1 MAQEGFCSTHGPY
14 DARNG
19 ACPYCQRAGTEAGS
33 GSDDTRVYSGV
44 GRATGDVDDLPT
56 EVGWLRAGKRAAAPS
71 DEETQVP
78 VRRSSAPGGRGEDID
93 DTIVE
98 SRVEGLLGWLIV
110 KRGQRRGQV
119 FAIRSG
125 STIGRKG
132 TDIVLND
139 PKVTRLHTKIGIR
152 DNQFVVADVLSEN
165 GTYVNGERIQG
176 ERILCE
182 NDVIRIGDTLL
193 VLKVLPAEQE

>member
-1 MAQEGFCSTHGPY
+1 MS
-14 DARNG
+14 
-19 ACPYCQRAGTEAGS
+19 
-33 GSDDTRVYSGV
+33 
-44 GRATGDVDDLPT
+44 GDVDDLPT
-56 EVGWLRAGKRAAAPS
+56 EVGWMRDEKRSATPS

-78 VRRSSAPGGRGEDID
+78 VRRRASAASGRVDDID

-98 SRVEGLLGWLIV
+98 GRVQGLLGWLIV

-139 PKVTRLHTKIGIR
+139 PKVTRLHSKIGIR

-176 ERILCE
+176 ERVLAE
-182 NDVIRIGDTLL
+182 NDEVRIGDTVL
-193 VLKVLPAEQE
+193 VLKVLPPDQD